1 MENENLIS
9 RLQSAKGLDADVKA
23 FLLQIL
29 KAPATSNSDSQLRRF
44 LDEAIQGNNED

>member
-9 RLQSAKGLDADVKA
+9 RLKSAKGLDADVKE

-29 KAPATSNSDSQLRRF
+29 NAPMYSNSDAQLRRF
-44 LDEAIQGNNED
+44 LDDAIQVKNED